1 MLAMTLVAS
10 IIVSLAIKHPTFFLE
25 RVGVSSLKGWM
36 YLPAI
41 LSALPDMQITTEPNA
56 YKTFCLE
63 NASLTGELGFCSQY
77 GQVK

>member
-1 MLAMTLVAS
+1 MTLVAS

-36 YLPAI
+36 YLLAF
-41 LSALPDMQITTEPNA
+41 LSALPDTQITTEPNA
-56 YKTFCLE
+56 YKSFCLE